1 MIPPGGLI
9 MQKNLKLARAVSCI
23 IAASTTG
30 FAGQVLAQD
39 EDDPALLESVA
50 VTGSRIRHDVYAASQ
65 PVDIIVP
72 ETAAVQGVSSVSQLL
87 QTSTVAAG
95 SPQVTAASST
105 AFVQAGGTGAQTLS
119 LRGLGANRTLVLLNG
134 RRAGPAGTRGEVS
147 SFDFNVLPLSVI
159 ERVEIL
165 KDGASSIYGSD
176 AVAGVVNVITKKQDG
191 AEAEGFVSVPNESGG
206 EESRFN
212 ISWGRS
218 FDRGNFR
225 ITGDYHREDELKQG
239 DRHYFSCGEDYVFN
253 PATGARSDRI
263 DPRTGRP
270 ACTDLPW
277 GHVWVYEYNVT
288 SQTNLPDILL
298 NDSGVQ
304 LMQFDYDGDLGE
316 YIPTLVNDPDATDEH
331 RTPGG
336 WYPVNYDRDSDGV
349 TNNDHPFQDGQS
361 LIPRMERTTIFV
373 DGEFHITDNVTAY
386 AEVLLNRR
394 NTKTNGYRQFWSYKY
409 TSDFNFYYWYWQ
421 YNYTT
426 SPGIG
431 DPQSAGWTGAQF
443 LSPTPITDHSDSEIE
458 VDYQR
463 YVAGLRGDLKS
474 GWSWDVSLQYSHSD
488 GDYTQDQIFND
499 SIRDTNI
506 TFGGFSGIP
515 YVPQATCVGTVSS
528 VRGAP
533 CVDIP
538 WLDPAFLNGEV
549 SPQVREFLFGVETG
563 NTKYDQ
569 MSVEAFMTGR
579 LFNVPAGPVG
589 IAFGLHYQEDE
600 IRDVP
605 GEITLAGNA
614 WGASSAGI
622 TAGDDKSHAVFAE
635 LELPLLAGKPLVDS
649 LTLTASG
656 RYTDVD
662 SYGSGDTYKVGL
674 NWAIVPGLRLRASQ
688 GTSFRAPALFEL
700 FLADQTSFLSQ
711 RSIDPCINWG
721 AARAAGRISQRI
733 ADNCAADGLAMD
745 FPGGAISAT
754 VITGGGFGVLEAET
768 STSQTIGLVWQGQPG
783 FADLSFSI
791 DYFDIEVRDEV
802 DQLGA
807 QQIVRNCYDSL
818 FFPNDPL
825 CDLFERVPSLGN
837 MIDNVRDSFI
847 NIASQI
853 NRGFDVT
860 ALYRVP
866 LRWGNLTI
874 ETQHTFQEKDVR
886 ALFAETA
893 EDLNG
898 LVGDPEWNGR
908 LNLTF
913 DRGPW
918 SFFWGIN
925 FIGSSSNHER
935 FGGDTDTLRGETVR
949 VVLETDEVIYH
960 SASVTREFEDWGL
973 TARLGV
979 ANVFDEEPPR
989 VSLGGLGEVDTIGN
1003 SAFYSQY
1010 DWVGRRFFLNVTKSF

>member
-1 MIPPGGLI
+1 

-23 IAASTTG
+23 IAAAAAG

-72 ETAAVQGVSSVSQLL
+72 ESAAAQGVGSVSELL
-87 QTSTVAAG
+87 QTSTIAAG

-147 SFDFNVLPLSVI
+147 AFDFNVMPLSVI

-176 AVAGVVNVITKKQDG
+176 AVAGVVNVITKKGDG
-191 AEAEGFVSVPNESGG
+191 AEAEGFVSMPNESGG

-212 ISWGRS
+212 ISWGRG
-218 FDRGNFR
+218 FERGNFR

-239 DRHYFSCGEDYVFN
+239 DRDYFSCGEDYVFS
-253 PATGARSDRI
+253 PTTGERRDRI

-277 GHVWVYEYNVT
+277 GHVWVYDYNVLEPG
-288 SQTNLPDILL
+288 NLPDIVL
-298 NDSGVQ
+298 NGSGVQ
-304 LMQFDYDGDLGE
+304 LIQFDFDSDLGQ
-316 YIPTLVNDPDATDEH
+316 YIPPLAADPGTVDQH
-331 RTPGG
+331 RTPAG
-336 WYPVNYDRDSDGV
+336 WFPVAYDRVSDGV

-361 LIPRMERTTIFV
+361 LIPRMERATV
-373 DGEFHITDNVTAY
+373 YAEGELNFGDSVTAY
-386 AEVLLNRR
+386 TEVLLNRR
-394 NTKTNGYRQFWSYKY
+394 KTKTNGYRQFWSYKY
-409 TSDFNFYYWYWQ
+409 TENFNFYEWFW
-421 YNYTT
+421 NYTYST
-426 SPGIG
+426 CDGCG

-463 YVAGLRGDLKS
+463 YVVGLRGDLKS
-474 GWSWDVSLQYSHSD
+474 GWSWDVSLQYSHSN
-488 GDYTQDQIFND
+488 GDYTQDQIYND

-515 YVPQATCVGTVSS
+515 YVPQTTCVGTVSS

-538 WLDPAFLNGEV
+538 WLDPAFLNGVV
-549 SPQVREFLFGVETG
+549 SPQVRDFLFGVETG

-569 MSVEAFMTGR
+569 LSAEAFMTGR
-579 LFNVPAGPVG
+579 LFNMPAGPAG
-589 IAFGLHYQEDE
+589 IAVGLHYQEDE

-614 WGASSAGI
+614 WGSSSAGI
-622 TAGDDKSHAVFAE
+622 TAGNDTSHAIFAE
-635 LELPLLAGKPLVDS
+635 IELPLLADKPLADS

-662 SYGSGDTYKVGL
+662 SYGSGETYKVGL
-674 NWAIVPGLRLRASQ
+674 NWAITPSLRLRASQ

-700 FLADQTSFLSQ
+700 FLADQTSFAGQ
-711 RSIDPCINWG
+711 RSIDPCHNWG
-721 AARAAGRISQRI
+721 ARLAAGEISQRI
-733 ADNCAADGLAMD
+733 ADNCAADGLPPNFIAA
-745 FPGGAISAT
+745 PISAT
-754 VITGGGFGVLEAET
+754 VITGGGFGVLKAET
-768 STSQTIGLVWQGQPG
+768 STSQTVGLVWRPG
-783 FADLSFSI
+783 FTDLAVSV
-791 DYFDIEVRDEV
+791 DYFDIEVKDEV

-807 QQIVRNCYDSL
+807 QQIVFNCYDSA

-825 CDLFERVPSLGN
+825 CGLFERVPTLGN

-847 NIASQI
+847 NIARQT
-853 NRGFDVT
+853 NRGFDVA
-860 ALYRVP
+860 ALYRLP

-874 ETQHTFQEKDVR
+874 ETQHTFQEEDVR
-886 ALFAETA
+886 ALFADTPE
-893 EDLNG
+893 ELNG
-898 LVGDPEWNGR
+898 LVGDPDWNGR

-918 SFFWGIN
+918 SFFWGVQ
-925 FIGSSSNHER
+925 FIGSSSNQQRYLER
-935 FGGDTDTLRGETVR
+935 NGADTATIYGEEVR
-949 VVLETDEVIYH
+949 IVVETDDVIYH
-960 SASVTREFEDWGL
+960 SASVKREFEDWGL
-973 TARLGV
+973 TALLGV

-989 VSLGGLGEVDTIGN
+989 VTTLNLGEVDTVGN

-1010 DWVGRRFFLNVTKSF
+1010 DWVGRRFFLNLTKKF